1 MRNWIPAAALLV
13 LLGVLESPRPSS
25 AVGGLDNAGCYRF
38 SDTIA
43 PLDAYAPAFSFVDIS
58 ATGTRLPLG
67 DNQVS
72 AAPIGFT
79 FNFYGRATSQVF
91 VSSNGFLSFVG
102 QQGAGCCAGGLIP
115 DPGCP
120 NEVIAGF
127 WTFLDPT
134 ASGAGVYYQTLG
146 GAPTRRFI
154 VEFKAVP
161 LSIGTPLTTWEII
174 LYEGSNEIQVQYVS
188 ADSDGRTAS
197 AGTENASGTVGI
209 EWKHGTSTAPLS
221 LVNTAVRYLPVG
233 RDTDGDGIPDC
244 IDNCPT
250 VRNPDQADADHD
262 GIGDACD
269 TCQDSDHDGFGD
281 PGFPGN
287 TCPLDNCPTVFNPD
301 QTDTDQDGMGDACSG
316 GLVPVGADFQVNTYT
331 TLDQGS
337 SQVMAADAA
346 GNFVVVWSGAGQG
359 DAYGIFAQRFDS
371 TGARQGSEF
380 KVNSYTRGY
389 QDNPRV
395 AKAAGGDFLVVWDGE
410 GSGDDAGIFGQRYA
424 GTGTLL
430 GGAFL
435 VNAYT
440 TGAQGY
446 PAVAVDGLGNF
457 VAVWEG
463 AGPGDDAGIFGQR
476 YDSTG
481 TPLGGE
487 FRVNTYTTGT
497 QGHAAVAADGVGKFV
512 VVWDGAGPGDDS
524 GVFGQRYASTGTP
537 LGGEFLV
544 NTTTLLAQQTP
555 AVAAD
560 AAGNVV
566 VVWAGAVSGP
576 GGCGS
581 SVDPDGIV
589 GRRYDSA
596 GTPQGSE
603 FQVNTVADPGC
614 PGISTCT
621 LGHFLQ
627 ENPAVAMGAGGFV
640 VTWDGPRCTGCATGC
655 TGKRISA
662 QRFRADG
669 LRLGSEFQVNTYN
682 SFQDGPAIASTAGQF
697 VVVWGS
703 YGQDGSYEGVF
714 GKRVGLCG
722 NNEIDPGEQC
732 DTGAAVGTC
741 CSATCQFLPS
751 TTVCRPQAGVC
762 DVAENCTGT
771 SGNCPPNAF
780 KPNGTACND
789 ANSCTSP
796 DACQNGVC
804 VGTCQV
810 GTVCRSGCSGTM
822 HCGLIGSTCT
832 CH

>member
-1 MRNWIPAAALLV
+1 
-13 LLGVLESPRPSS
+13 
-25 AVGGLDNAGCYRF
+25 
-38 SDTIA
+38 
-43 PLDAYAPAFSFVDIS
+43 
-58 ATGTRLPLG
+58 
-67 DNQVS
+67 
-72 AAPIGFT
+72 
-79 FNFYGRATSQVF
+79 
-91 VSSNGFLSFVG
+91 
-102 QQGAGCCAGGLIP
+102 
-115 DPGCP
+115 
-120 NEVIAGF
+120 
-127 WTFLDPT
+127 
-134 ASGAGVYYQTLG
+134 
-146 GAPTRRFI
+146 
-154 VEFKAVP
+154 
-161 LSIGTPLTTWEII
+161 
-174 LYEGSNEIQVQYVS
+174 
-188 ADSDGRTAS
+188 
-197 AGTENASGTVGI
+197 
-209 EWKHGTSTAPLS
+209 
-221 LVNTAVRYLPVG
+221 
-233 RDTDGDGIPDC
+233 
-244 IDNCPT
+244 
-250 VRNPDQADADHD
+250 
-262 GIGDACD
+262 
-269 TCQDSDHDGFGD
+269 
-281 PGFPGN
+281 
-287 TCPLDNCPTVFNPD
+287 
-301 QTDTDQDGMGDACSG
+301 
-316 GLVPVGADFQVNTYT
+316 DFQVNTYT

-463 AGPGDDAGIFGQR
+463 AGPGDDAGIF
-476 YDSTG
+476 
-481 TPLGGE
+481 
-487 FRVNTYTTGT
+487 
-497 QGHAAVAADGVGKFV
+497 
-512 VVWDGAGPGDDS
+512 
-524 GVFGQRYASTGTP
+524 
-537 LGGEFLV
+537 
-544 NTTTLLAQQTP
+544 
-555 AVAAD
+555 
-560 AAGNVV
+560 
-566 VVWAGAVSGP
+566 
-576 GGCGS
+576 
-581 SVDPDGIV
+581 

-810 GTVCRSGCSGTM
+810 GTVCRSGCSG
-822 HCGLIGSTCT
+822 
-832 CH
+832 